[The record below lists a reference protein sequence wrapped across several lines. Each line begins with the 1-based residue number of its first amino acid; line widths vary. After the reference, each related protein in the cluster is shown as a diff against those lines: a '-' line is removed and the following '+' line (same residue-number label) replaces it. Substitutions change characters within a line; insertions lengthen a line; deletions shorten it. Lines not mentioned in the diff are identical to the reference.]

1 MTPDE
6 VLPAVTPDLLR
17 EVRAL
22 FKEYAS
28 SLGIDLSF
36 QDFAHEIEGL
46 PGAYA
51 APDGA
56 LLIAKVRG
64 KVAGCVGVRRFG
76 ADVCEMKRLFVR
88 HSFRNKGVGRRLA
101 VASIDQARAL
111 GYRVMRLDT
120 VPWMREALALYS
132 SLGFVEIPPYR
143 FNPVAG
149 AVYLERELG

>member
-6 VLPAVTPDLLR
+6 ILPAVTPDLLR

-36 QDFAHEIEGL
+36 QDLAHEIEGL

-56 LLIAKVRG
+56 LLVAKVQG
-64 KVAGCVGVRRFG
+64 KVAGCVGVCRFAG
-76 ADVCEMKRLFVR
+76 DVCEMKRLFVR
-88 HSFRNKGVGRRLA
+88 HSFRNRGVGRRLA
-101 VASIDQARAL
+101 VASLDEARAL
-111 GYRVMRLDT
+111 GFRVMRLDT
-120 VPWMREALALYS
+120 VPWMREALALYR

-143 FNPVAG
+143 FSPVAG
-149 AVYLERELG
+149 AVFLERELG